1 MSAPCC
7 YGSHDCGKNN
17 MGLCI
22 HHQRDAL
29 LLALE
34 SCVIVLE
41 ACSARKSATVKRV
54 TSEARKI
61 MKGNEDVISNLRRE

>member
-29 LLALE
+29 LTALE
-34 SCVIVLE
+34 TCVFVLQ
-41 ACSARKSATVKRV
+41 ACTARNNATVKRV
-54 TSEARKI
+54 VSKALKVIEET
-61 MKGNEDVISNLRRE
+61 GNG

>member
-1 MSAPCC
+1 MPCN
-7 YGSHDCGKNN
+7 YGSHDCGKDD

-34 SCVIVLE
+34 NCVIVLE
-41 ACSARKSATVKRV
+41 ACSARKSATVQRV
-54 TSEARKI
+54 VKEARNI
-61 MKGNEDVISNLRRE
+61 MGLEIEK